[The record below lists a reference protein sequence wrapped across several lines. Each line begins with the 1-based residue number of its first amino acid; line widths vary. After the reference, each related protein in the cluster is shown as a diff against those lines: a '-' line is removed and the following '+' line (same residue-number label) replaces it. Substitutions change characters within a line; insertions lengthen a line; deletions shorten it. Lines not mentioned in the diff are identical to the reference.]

1 MYPQQQ
7 QKQERECLAVS
18 FKPENFI
25 PGLVIGFIL
34 GFLLDLSKPTRKINN
49 KRNVTTASKHQNQRV
64 VSSSTDEELKMVL
77 VVRQDLKMGA
87 GKIASQC
94 AHAATGMYSELIQS
108 QRSLLRQWEQC
119 GQPKIVVTC
128 KNQQEM

>member
-64 VSSSTDEELKMVL
+64 VSSSTDEELKMVPSSPSALLALCLLNLCFYVYFNL
-77 VVRQDLKMGA
+77 VVL
-87 GKIASQC
+87 
-94 AHAATGMYSELIQS
+94 MYVKYLNN
-108 QRSLLRQWEQC
+108 LFLFD
-119 GQPKIVVTC
+119 
-128 KNQQEM
+128 